1 VSSRNPSSP
10 TRFYIQACAL
20 TALAARTA
28 DRHQPQSRR
37 QTGLGE
43 DFQCTTLII

>member
-10 TRFYIQACAL
+10 TRFYIQACVF
-20 TALAARTA
+20 AARTA
-28 DRHQPQSRR
+28 DRHEPQSRR